1 MKAKG
6 GPHSLI
12 ERPVVLALDAPPV
25 AEAPEPALFAAAGL
39 QAEFIDA
46 AGSARPADIER
57 ADVLLTWRAPV
68 DEALIR
74 SARRCLVVL
83 HYGPGSGRGVPPVDL
98 EVARETGVYVAS
110 IPDFATASW
119 VEETWRL
126 IHLLTG
132 GSSELDLP
140 RRKLSAL
147 RLGLIGF
154 GQVGRRVAQ
163 RARELKMEVWAC
175 DPFAPEEPFLTAG
188 VKRCDLATVCGGAD
202 VLSLHVPLS
211 PAARGLIGA
220 EQLLLL
226 KRGALLVNTADPD
239 LVDLQALPAALER
252 RRPLAAAF
260 DEDLAALLPP
270 DHPLLRQPRLLH
282 APRRA
287 GAAEADRVARRH
299 RAAELILDILHG
311 ARPEHLLIDPP
322 CPRHILLHDQ
332 TQ

>member
-12 ERPVVLALDAPPV
+12 ERPVVLALDAPPA

-39 QAEFIDA
+39 DAEFIDA
-46 AGSARPADIER
+46 AGAPSPADIER
-57 ADVLLTWRAPV
+57 ADVILTWRAPV
-68 DEALIR
+68 NETLVRA
-74 SARRCLVVL
+74 ARRCLVVL
-83 HYGPGSGRGVPPVDL
+83 HYGPGAGRGVPPVDL
-98 EVARETGVYVAS
+98 EAARETGVYVAS

-126 IHLLTG
+126 IELLAG
-132 GSSELDLP
+132 GVPDLDLP

-147 RLGLIGF
+147 RLGLVGF
-154 GQVGRRVAQ
+154 GQVGLRVAR

-175 DPFAPEEPFLTAG
+175 DPFAAEEPFLTAG

-202 VLSLHVPLS
+202 ILSLHASMS
-211 PAARGLIGA
+211 PSARGLVGA
-220 EQLLLL
+220 DQLLLL
-226 KRGALLVNTADPD
+226 KRGALLINTADPE
-239 LVDLQALPAALER
+239 LVDLHALSAALAR

-260 DEDLAALLPP
+260 DEDLAALLPS
-270 DHPLLRQPRLLH
+270 DHPLLGQPRLIH

-287 GAAEADRVARRH
+287 GASEADTISRRR

-311 ARPEHLLIDPP
+311 ARPAHLLIDPP
-322 CPRHILLHDQ
+322 CPRHILLQ
-332 TQ
+332 PPA